1 MVFEPMKRTRL
12 KRLLGIVSIVV
23 GVTAVISF
31 TSVWLRYHL
40 LYGPEQQLAQATN
53 GEQTAYFSVKYEGPY
68 AWWPANPKPH
78 FYITV
83 KDVASGKTLLRETDY
98 DWSRAQSY
106 HSADSSFTNLARAH
120 APWAE
125 FRFQNHPYTYWR
137 DNGP

>member
-1 MVFEPMKRTRL
+1 MKHTWL
-12 KRLLGIVSIVV
+12 KRQLRIVLIVV

-31 TSVWLRYHL
+31 TSIWLRYHL

-68 AWWPANPKPH
+68 AWWPANPHPH

-83 KDVASGKTLLRETDY
+83 KDIESGKTLLRETDY
-98 DWSRAQSY
+98 DWPRTKSY
-106 HSADSSFTNLARAH
+106 HSADSAFTNLAQAY

-125 FRFQNHPYTYWR
+125 FRFQSLAPNPTSAM
-137 DNGP
+137 P